1 MSSNYDNKHS
11 QEIDLRFLW
20 QKFLAMLDGLG
31 LWFFRLVRFL
41 IRNVYVVVSLVVL
54 GLVLGYFLDKK
65 NNTTYKHQI
74 ILALNFD
81 SSSFLYSKIKNIKKS
96 EFSDVKSV
104 HIEPIIDVYGFISD
118 KWDNLKIAEFLGENN
133 IRIHKHKEGDQVE
146 KIYKYH
152 TLTLTSEEK
161 DIEGSVIDKF
171 LDDINKEPYFLNR
184 KEIENENIKTQIREY
199 EQSIEDLNNIFKNLG
214 DTSRIEGSGI
224 KIETQSQTNDL
235 LDNKQNLIDKVSKLK
250 ILQVEQ
256 QKVFYDL
263 TRITNIKASSNS
275 YILMLPLVFIAFFIV
290 LAILKKLYRRY
301 S

>member
-1 MSSNYDNKHS
+1 MSSNYNTTNS

-20 QKFLAMLDGLG
+20 QKFLAMLDSLG
-31 LWFFRLVRFL
+31 LLFFRLVRFL
-41 IRNVYVVVSLVVL
+41 IKNVYIVISLAVI
-54 GLVLGYFLDKK
+54 GLVLGYLLDRK
-65 NNTTYKHQI
+65 NNTTYKHQV

-81 SSSFLYSKIKNIKKS
+81 SSSFLYSKIKNIKES
-96 EFSDVKSV
+96 EFPDVKSV
-104 HIEPIIDVYGFISD
+104 HIEPIINVYEFISD

-152 TLTLTSEEK
+152 TLTLTSEKK

-171 LDDINKEPYFLNR
+171 LDDINKEPYFVNR
-184 KEIENENIKTQIREY
+184 KNIENENIKTQIREY
-199 EQSIEDLNNIFKNLG
+199 EQSIQDLNNIFKNLG
-214 DTSRIEGSGI
+214 DSSRIESSGI

-235 LDNKQNLIDKVSKLK
+235 LDNKQNLINKVNKLK
-250 ILQVEQ
+250 VLQLEQ

-263 TRITNIKASSNS
+263 TRITNIKVDSNL
-275 YILMLPLVFIAFFIV
+275 YTLMLPLVFIAFFIAF
-290 LAILKKLYRRY
+290 AILKKLYRRY

>member
-1 MSSNYDNKHS
+1 MSSNYNTTNS

-20 QKFLAMLDGLG
+20 QKFLAMLDSLG
-31 LWFFRLVRFL
+31 LLFFRLVRFL
-41 IRNVYVVVSLVVL
+41 IKNVYIVISLAVI
-54 GLVLGYFLDKK
+54 GLVLGYLLDRK
-65 NNTTYKHQI
+65 NNTTYKHQV

-81 SSSFLYSKIKNIKKS
+81 SSSFLYSKIKNIKES
-96 EFSDVKSV
+96 EFPDVKSV
-104 HIEPIIDVYGFISD
+104 HIEPIINVYEFISD

-152 TLTLTSEEK
+152 TLTLTSEKK

-171 LDDINKEPYFLNR
+171 LDDINKEPYFVNR
-184 KEIENENIKTQIREY
+184 KNIENENINTQIREY
-199 EQSIEDLNNIFKNLG
+199 EQSIQDLNNIFKNLG
-214 DTSRIEGSGI
+214 DNSRIESSGI

-235 LDNKQNLIDKVSKLK
+235 LDNKQNLINKVNKLK
-250 ILQVEQ
+250 VLQLEQ

-263 TRITNIKASSNS
+263 TRITNIKVDSNL
-275 YILMLPLVFIAFFIV
+275 YTLMLPLVFITFFIAF
-290 LAILKKLYRRY
+290 AILKKLYRRY